1 MNINEAIEWLKSLK
15 CSIGSC
21 DHYALWHYAEAI
33 DKIIKLLD
41 EKEEKKFDFLIKIL
55 YNIYR
60 KFKRG
65 V

>member
-15 CSIGSC
+15 RSIGSC

-41 EKEEKKFDFLIKIL
+41 EIEEK
-55 YNIYR
+55 
-60 KFKRG
+60 
-65 V
+65 